1 VRDEQRGA
9 AKELVYNEK
18 VDVVC
23 GPINSGEV
31 LPTLGVISGA
41 KTLQMVGGVI
51 DELIDP
57 GCGLFSV
64 PSMSCVRPGTAVE
77 GRWSSVGRL
86 CTEIPGEPQEGVD
99 TPGDQTPLAS
109 CCWLKKR
116 PGSIRASIPPALSM
130 SVSQSQ
136 TLSARHGL
144 RPPLDIQ
151 LGENMFD
158 M

>member
-64 PSMSCVRPGTAVE
+64 PSMSCVRPGPAVE
-77 GRWSSVGRL
+77 GRWSSVG
-86 CTEIPGEPQEGVD
+86 G
-99 TPGDQTPLAS
+99 
-109 CCWLKKR
+109 
-116 PGSIRASIPPALSM
+116 RASVSGPPAGFARRSPENHRR
-130 SVSQSQ
+130 VSTHQAIRRR
-136 TLSARHGL
+136 LRHAVGS
-144 RPPLDIQ
+144 RNDQ
-151 LGENMFD
+151 DRYGRRYRRRYR
-158 M
+158 